1 VSIDDCRLI
10 DLPRFADPRGN
21 LSFVEGGLH
30 IPFDIARVY
39 YIWGIP
45 DGAVRGA
52 HGHRALQQFLIATSG
67 EFDVVVDD
75 GKERKTFRL
84 NRPDQGLYVCPM
96 IWRDVT
102 NFSDGAVC
110 LALASLP
117 FDEADYYRDY
127 DVFLRDAQ
135 SGDRS

>member
-1 VSIDDCRLI
+1 MSIDACHLI

-21 LSFVEGGLH
+21 LSFVEGGSH
-30 IPFDIARVY
+30 IPFDRVY

-45 DGAVRGA
+45 DAAVRGA
-52 HGHRALQQFLIATSG
+52 HGHRALQQFLTATG
-67 EFDVVVDD
+67 NEFDVLVDD
-75 GKERKTFRL
+75 GKERRTFRPD
-84 NRPDQGLYVCPM
+84 RPDQGLYICPM

-117 FDEADYYRDY
+117 FDEADYYRNY
-127 DVFLRDAQ
+127 DAFLREATGKP
-135 SGDRS
+135 GDRS